1 MKSYPPPH
9 HRTKT
14 FLSAFTPTTGPE
26 CLSSTSVFHLM
37 NRGTFMGAP
46 YFWKMLEISPS
57 LAAGRQAAAGLWLS
71 FGPASQG
78 LVATRAAL
86 VEPLCIPCFVLSS
99 SFAMGR
105 NPGLKPPL
113 QFPTHPSNDDK
124 ALCRHY

>member
-1 MKSYPPPH
+1 
-9 HRTKT
+9 
-14 FLSAFTPTTGPE
+14 
-26 CLSSTSVFHLM
+26 
-37 NRGTFMGAP
+37 MGAP
-46 YFWKMLEISPS
+46 YFWKILEISPS